1 MRMTLVHE
9 RWCAVS
15 SQVYCTLTAA
25 LLAASG
31 DIDQPLPDS
40 TCIQPRRDG
49 DWLLSLSGGSDAE
62 PMVILLS
69 LPTEAIARSCA
80 LQWQDCA
87 EQIHSLILQSM
98 LDQDR

>member
-1 MRMTLVHE
+1 MLYTLPRGMRMTLVHE

-25 LLAASG
+25 LMAIPG
-31 DIDQPLPDS
+31 DIDLPLPDS

-49 DWLLSLSGGSDAE
+49 DWLLSLSWGSETE

-69 LPTEAIARSCA
+69 LPT
-80 LQWQDCA
+80 
-87 EQIHSLILQSM
+87 
-98 LDQDR
+98 